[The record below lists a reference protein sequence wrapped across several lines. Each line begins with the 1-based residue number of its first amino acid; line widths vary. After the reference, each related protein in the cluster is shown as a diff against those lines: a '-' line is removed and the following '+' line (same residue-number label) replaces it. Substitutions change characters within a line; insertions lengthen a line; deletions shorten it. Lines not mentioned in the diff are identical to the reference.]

1 MKKNRYIS
9 SLLSILLLTLVC
21 LQGKVVAQDIHF
33 SQYMLAPLTMNPA
46 NAGLFSGTHRAFL
59 NYKNQWN
66 GMAEK
71 GAAFKTFMCSYD
83 TRLLTDKIKNG
94 YMGAGFNAFRDV
106 AGDLNLGTTQLNMS
120 LSGVVSISE
129 TQAFSG
135 GIQAGLVQKSIS
147 TTAMKWDSQYN
158 EDLGEFDPTL
168 PSNDVMSIPPRI
180 YADLG
185 GGLVWSYNA
194 NKSSNYATNQKKI
207 NAGISAFHLN
217 RPNQKFEIY
226 NKDPDALYTKFV
238 LHGSAHY
245 AFGDKGYQVL
255 PSVAF
260 FKQGP
265 TQQLNVGGMFRW
277 VIQAKSR
284 YTGFV
289 QGMAVSAGFQYRSA
303 DAINP
308 MALFEYSD
316 FALGVSYDVNI
327 SSLKTGTRGRGGL
340 EVAIRYIK
348 PFGASPTRILE

>member
-1 MKKNRYIS
+1 MKKIKHICK
-9 SLLSILLLTLVC
+9 LLSVLLITFTC
-21 LQGKVVAQDIHF
+21 FQSKVVAQDIHF
-33 SQYMLAPLTMNPA
+33 SQYMHAPLALNPA
-46 NAGLFSGTHRAFL
+46 NAGLFSGNHRAFL

-66 GMAEK
+66 GISDN
-71 GAAFKTFMCSYD
+71 GAVFKTFMCSYD
-83 TRLLTDKIKNG
+83 TRLLSEKIKNG

-120 LSGVVSISE
+120 LSGVVSVNE
-129 TQAFSG
+129 TQAISG
-135 GIQAGLVQKSIS
+135 GIQAGIVQKSIS
-147 TTAMKWDSQYN
+147 TTAMRWDSQYN

-168 PSNDVMSIPPRI
+168 PSNDVNSIPSRI

-226 NKDPDALYTKFV
+226 NKDPDALYTKFIV
-238 LHGSAHY
+238 HSSAHF

-255 PSVAF
+255 PSIAF

-277 VIQAKSR
+277 VIQAESR
-284 YTGFV
+284 YTGYV
-289 QGMAVSAGFQYRSA
+289 EGMAVSAGLQYRSA

-327 SSLKTGTRGRGGL
+327 SSLKTGTRGRGGF
-340 EVAIRYIK
+340 EFAIRYVK
-348 PFGASPTRILE
+348 PFDISSTRILD